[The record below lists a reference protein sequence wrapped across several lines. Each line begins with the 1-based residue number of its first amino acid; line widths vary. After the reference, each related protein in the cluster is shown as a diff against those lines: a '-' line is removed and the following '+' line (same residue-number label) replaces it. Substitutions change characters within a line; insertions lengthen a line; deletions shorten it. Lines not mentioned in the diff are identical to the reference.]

1 MQVVDASVLVAALA
15 DAGRRGAV
23 ARRWLADDVTAA
35 PEVIDLE
42 VLDSLRRLA
51 LRGVVA
57 PERAG
62 AAARQ
67 LAWIPVE
74 RVGHARLLARCWE
87 LQATLR
93 PYDAAYVAL
102 AEARG
107 IPLLTADARL
117 ARAPGPRC
125 DFRLVED

>member
-15 DAGRRGAV
+15 DTGRRGAV
-23 ARRWLADDVTAA
+23 ARRWLAGDVTSA

-51 LRGVVA
+51 LRGVIP

-62 AAARQ
+62 AAARE
-67 LAWIPVE
+67 LARIPVE

-87 LQATLR
+87 LRATVR

-107 IPLLTADARL
+107 IPLLTADAQL